1 MTKREEIARSGPLVR
16 RGTHDDVA
24 RFVELGLRFYDEE
37 GKRDADPEQLVRF
50 AITHLGGGDRI
61 FLVAGGD
68 PPLAF
73 ICGMIAPHY
82 FTGERT
88 AFKTAWYAL
97 PGARG
102 HGAHLLRAF
111 ESWAKAKGARR
122 IMVAARYA
130 RTEAL
135 LGRLHYQPLETVYS
149 KDLPWQ
155 KQPYP
160 SS

>member
-1 MTKREEIARSGPLVR
+1 MSNTKVR
-16 RGTHDDVA
+16 RATREDVQ
-24 RFVELGLRFYDEE
+24 RFVELGLRFYEDE
-37 GKRDADPEQLVRF
+37 GKRDADPQQLVRF

-61 FLVAGGD
+61 FLVAG
-68 PPLAF
+68 
-73 ICGMIAPHY
+73 
-82 FTGERT
+82 ERT

-102 HGAHLLRAF
+102 YGAHLVRAL

-122 IMVAARYA
+122 IMVAARYE

-135 LGRLHYQPLETVYS
+135 LGRLHYHPLETVFT

-155 KQPYP
+155 KQPFP

>member
-1 MTKREEIARSGPLVR
+1 MSNSKVRCATRE
-16 RGTHDDVA
+16 DVQ
-24 RFVELGLRFYDEE
+24 RFVELGLRFYEDE
-37 GKRDADPEQLVRF
+37 GKRDADPQQLVRF

-61 FLVAGGD
+61 FLVAGE
-68 PPLAF
+68 PVSAF

-102 HGAHLLRAF
+102 YGAHLVRAL
-111 ESWAKAKGARR
+111 ESWAKARGARR
-122 IMVAARYA
+122 IMVAARYE
-130 RTEAL
+130 RTEGL
-135 LGRLHYQPLETVYS
+135 LGRLHYHPLETVFT

-155 KQPYP
+155 KQPSP
-160 SS
+160 SL